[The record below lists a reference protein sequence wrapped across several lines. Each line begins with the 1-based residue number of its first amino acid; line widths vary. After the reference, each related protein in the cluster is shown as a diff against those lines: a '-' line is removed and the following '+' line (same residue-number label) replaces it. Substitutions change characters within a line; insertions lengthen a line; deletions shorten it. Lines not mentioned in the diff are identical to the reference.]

1 MRTLCGCVDECVNA
15 KGHRK
20 EKHKIPRNLVRR
32 RRRKIRRIPVQRR
45 RYRSWASPGPA
56 KRRRYL
62 AAVYSKVGG
71 WAFCGRTPCL
81 LVWLRRRTLDE
92 APSGQSTEMHRGH
105 AGLSAGSER
114 MNLIDHGRNLRA
126 SLPSV
131 SAIGDPLYQIC
142 DLLSYVGVPT
152 LVTKRWGLPESDGG
166 RG

>member
-1 MRTLCGCVDECVNA
+1 MGTIGPGRICCRLCFACHQGIS
-15 KGHRK
+15 GH
-20 EKHKIPRNLVRR
+20 
-32 RRRKIRRIPVQRR
+32 
-45 RYRSWASPGPA
+45 
-56 KRRRYL
+56 
-62 AAVYSKVGG
+62 
-71 WAFCGRTPCL
+71 FCGRTPC